1 MDVYVVIPAAVV
13 VIALLL
19 IFVGGVWVI
28 GNFLVGMIPILN
40 LLFLPLEI
48 GTAMLAF
55 RVGAGHVGK
64 RGIVS
69 RIRALVYG
77 ALGLIVTVQAW
88 GTSVLGTDGYGVHT
102 FTREI
107 LGSDGRTISFDINN
121 TYRTMSVFGWAL
133 LRTIVAAVVLIVVL
147 CVINGLLKIISG
159 ISGIV
164 SVFCGILAIVAVIF
178 AAVQYINFTNTEF
191 MNQQIT
197 WAKEHSR
204 TIGEYRLA
212 KDCKP
217 NQSMLMN
224 FSKEEN
230 SGTTMVPFYREIKAG
245 TILKVTND
253 TEFDIWMNKNE
264 KYVECYSDDGIYGY
278 VKADLLEGYDKD
290 KN

>member
-1 MDVYVVIPAAVV
+1 MIVYVIPVAVV
-13 VIALLL
+13 VIAFLL
-19 IFVGGVWVI
+19 IFAGGIWLV
-28 GNFLVGMIPILN
+28 GNFLVEMIPILN
-40 LLFLPLEI
+40 FLFLPLEI
-48 GTAMLAF
+48 GAAVLAF
-55 RVGAGHVGK
+55 IVGASYVGK
-64 RGIVS
+64 REILS
-69 RIRALVYG
+69 LIRALVYG
-77 ALGLIVTVQAW
+77 ALGLIITVQSW
-88 GTSVLGTDGYGVHT
+88 VSSVLGTDGYGVHT

-107 LGSDGRTISFDINN
+107 MGADGKTISFDINN
-121 TYRTMSVFGWAL
+121 TYRTMSMFGWAL
-133 LRTIVAAVVLIVVL
+133 LRIIVAAVVLIVVL
-147 CVINGLLKIISG
+147 CVINGLLKIIGS

-164 SVFCGILAIVAVIF
+164 SVFCEILAIVAVIF

-204 TIGEYRLA
+204 TTGEYRLA

-224 FSKEEN
+224 FGREEN

-264 KYVECYSDDGIYGY
+264 KYVECYSDEGIYGY
-278 VKADLLEGYDKD
+278 VKADLLEGYNKD